1 MEIILYRMRSNRLYT
16 EGELFINGNRATF
29 TVESS
34 DRMLPIGTYSLDLL
48 KRSSRKQQLVILGAK
63 PSGHGRWT
71 VQTGNSY
78 RDAHKRQAIVVGDP
92 LTPGVVYRSPRIFQR
107 LISRLTKCRARGE
120 SITLEISEARCRQ
133 TQPIRQWLCA
143 RAAS

>member
-1 MEIILYRMRSNRLYT
+1 MYSISVKNFFLVPIVEIINSC
-16 EGELFINGNRATF
+16 LFF
-29 TVESS
+29 VVV
-34 DRMLPIGTYSLDLL
+34 Y
-48 KRSSRKQQLVILGAK
+48 Q
-63 PSGHGRWT
+63 
-71 VQTGNSY
+71 
-78 RDAHKRQAIVVGDP
+78 RQAIVVGDP
-92 LTPGVVYRSPRIFQR
+92 LPPGVVYRSPRTFQR